1 MEASLPLNRRAALKL
16 GLGGGIGGLFGFAS
30 ARAEDRTRE
39 QQRPGTNVNMG
50 PRTDPPPLVD
60 ARFPCEI
67 AEDVWVIP
75 DRRIF
80 PVPNIGIVV
89 GKEAALAID
98 CGLGPVCGREVS
110 AAASHKRAVYC
121 HLDGSLPVRDISGGT
136 KRILAPLVFYEKALS
151 DSRMD
156 LHS

>member
-30 ARAEDRTRE
+30 ARAEDRTSE
-39 QQRPGTNVNMG
+39 QQRPGTNVNRG

-67 AEDVWVIP
+67 VEDVWVIP

-80 PVPNIGIVV
+80 LVPNIGIVV
-89 GKEAALAID
+89 GKEAALVID
-98 CGLGPVCGREVS
+98 CGLGESGPSRDRASVANLQPRFRGVGWASCQRGPV
-110 AAASHKRAVYC
+110 
-121 HLDGSLPVRDISGGT
+121 GSRQP
-136 KRILAPLVFYEKALS
+136 
-151 DSRMD
+151 
-156 LHS
+156 

>member
-1 MEASLPLNRRAALKL
+1 METSLPLNRRAALKL

-30 ARAEDRTRE
+30 ARAEDRTSE
-39 QQRPGTNVNMG
+39 QQRPGTNVNMV

-67 AEDVWVIP
+67 AEDVWV
-75 DRRIF
+75 
-80 PVPNIGIVV
+80 GIVV
-89 GKEAALAID
+89 GKEAALVID
-98 CGLGPVCGREVS
+98 CGLGPVS
-110 AAASHKRAVYC
+110 AATSHKRAVYC

>member
-1 MEASLPLNRRAALKL
+1 METSLPLNRRAALKL

-30 ARAEDRTRE
+30 ARAEDRTSE
-39 QQRPGTNVNMG
+39 QQRPGTNVNMV

-80 PVPNIGIVV
+80 LVPNIGIVV
-89 GKEAALAID
+89 GKEAALVID
-98 CGLGPVCGREVS
+98 CGLGPVS
-110 AAASHKRAVYC
+110 AATSHKRAVYC